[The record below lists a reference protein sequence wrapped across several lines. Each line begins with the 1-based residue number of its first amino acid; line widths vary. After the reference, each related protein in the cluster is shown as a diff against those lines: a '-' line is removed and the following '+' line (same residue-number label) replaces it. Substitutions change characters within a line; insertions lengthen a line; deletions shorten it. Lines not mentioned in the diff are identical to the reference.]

1 VTEPRVLLV
10 TKGLDI
16 GGLERV
22 VVDLAAAMRRRGV
35 DVEVALVNSRRDALA
50 EALHRHSIPVHE
62 LGGTDRIGWAATR
75 RLAVLVRA
83 DRYDVVHAHG
93 PLPAVVV
100 RLASRRTP
108 VVTTSHTMWGALRPP
123 TRLAWWATAGRDAAT
138 LAVSSV
144 VARSLPGRPAERAEI
159 VPHGVDPRALPSPSQ
174 LEHGDPAPSRTGVTA
189 VTVASHRHAK
199 DYPTLLRAL
208 RIAIDAGAD
217 LRIVAVG
224 EGPDL
229 PAHEALA
236 ATLGLTEAVDFR
248 PPTPDV
254 LHVIASGDLLVV
266 ASGVEGQPLVVV
278 EALALGR
285 PVVATAV
292 GRVPELVTPSVG
304 RVVPPGDPTALAAA
318 LVEVANDPDLRR
330 AMQKAAAAAPT
341 WTIDDVVDAHLAI
354 YRRLADTR

>member
-1 VTEPRVLLV
+1 MLLV

-22 VVDLAAAMRRRGV
+22 VVDLAVAMRRRSV
-35 DVEVALVNSRRDALA
+35 DVEVAVVNDQRDALA
-50 EALHRHSIPVHE
+50 DSLRQHSIPVHG
-62 LGGTDRIGWAATR
+62 LGGTDRIGWGAAS
-75 RLAVLVRA
+75 RLVSLVRTG
-83 DRYDVVHAHG
+83 RYDVVHAHG
-93 PLPAVVV
+93 PLPAVLSRV
-100 RLASRRTP
+100 ASESTP
-108 VVTTSHTMWGALRPP
+108 VVTTSHTMWAALRAP
-123 TRLAWWATAGRDAAT
+123 TRLAWRATAGRDEAT
-138 LAVSSV
+138 LAVSGV
-144 VARSLPGRPAERAEI
+144 VARSLPGRTAARAEVI
-159 VPHGVDPRALPSPSQ
+159 PHGIDPAALPRRAKTEPGKP
-174 LEHGDPAPSRTGVTA
+174 ERTHTGLSA

-217 LRIVAVG
+217 VKLVAVG

-229 PAHEALA
+229 AEHEALTA
-236 ATLGLTEAVDFR
+236 MLGLTAAVDFR
-248 PPTPDV
+248 PATPDV
-254 LHVIASGDLLVV
+254 LHVIASSDLLVV

-304 RVVPPGDPTALAAA
+304 RVVPPGDPQALADA
-318 LVEVANDPDLRR
+318 LVEVASDPGLLH
-330 AMQKAAAAAPT
+330 AMQQAASEAPI

-354 YRRLADTR
+354 YRRLATPR